1 MRGSVLSKSKKPDY
15 IEVFGY
21 KIPRWPVC
29 SMGELEALEAY
40 HRTPGATETGAALV
54 AIAAAI
60 RYRLGEDVAPDDLR
74 RKPADANA
82 IRNAI
87 EALTASYP
95 RGDDSA
101 KNAPEGARTGTESA
115 P

>member
-1 MRGSVLSKSKKPDY
+1 MSQSKKREKRDY

-21 KIPRWPVC
+21 KIPAWPVC

-40 HRTPGATETGAALV
+40 HRSPGATETGAALV

-60 RYRLGEDVAPDDLR
+60 RYRLGEEVHPEDLR
-74 RKPADANA
+74 RKPVDPAS
-82 IRNAI
+82 IRHAI

-95 RGDDSA
+95 TGEEGVE
-101 KNAPEGARTGTESA
+101 KNG
-115 P
+115 

>member
-1 MRGSVLSKSKKPDY
+1 MRGSLLSKSKKPDY

-21 KIPRWPVC
+21 KIPNWPVC

-40 HRTPGATETGAALV
+40 HRKPGATETGAALA

-60 RYRLGEDVAPDDLR
+60 RYRLGEDVTSDDLR
-74 RKPADANA
+74 RKPADAAA

-95 RGDDSA
+95 KGEEQE
-101 KNAPEGARTGTESA
+101 KNG
-115 P
+115 